1 VTRNTPQHKV
11 DEVRSKLSA
20 ERLREFDEFCKHNRN
35 TTAIRQL
42 LEEWGYKVSQ
52 SAVQNWYRAFF
63 PVGDEARKFNALAI
77 AFSGVEVEDALQKL
91 LIINANLIDDLMK
104 ALDDRGGMGEMRLEQ
119 LLVAVPQLSREVRAC
134 AEAVN
139 SFKYVRDRKALE
151 TAGAYRAI
159 QELRLIFTD
168 TPFETSLAEAATG
181 VLTRL
186 EEE

>member
-1 VTRNTPQHKV
+1 MM
-11 DEVRSKLSA
+11 SA

-63 PVGDEARKFNALAI
+63 PVGDEARKFNAIAT

-91 LIINANLIDDLMK
+91 LVVNANLIDGLTAALSVREGFSEMK
-104 ALDDRGGMGEMRLEQ
+104 LEQ
-119 LLVAVPQLSREVRAC
+119 LVVAIPQLSREVRAC

-139 SFKYVRDRKALE
+139 SLKYVRDRKALE
-151 TAGAYRAI
+151 IAGAYRAI
-159 QELRLIFTD
+159 QELRLIFAD
-168 TPFETSLAEAATG
+168 TPFEIALAEAAKG

>member
-1 VTRNTPQHKV
+1 M
-11 DEVRSKLSA
+11 SA

-42 LEEWGYKVSQ
+42 LEEWDYKVSQ
-52 SAVQNWYRAFF
+52 SAVQNWYCAFF
-63 PVGDEARKFNALAI
+63 PVGNEAKKFNAIAT

-91 LIINANLIDDLMK
+91 LILNANLID
-104 ALDDRGGMGEMRLEQ
+104 RLLETFGKEGAIAVDIEKQ
-119 LLVAVPQLSREVRAC
+119 LAVIPHLSREVRAC
-134 AEAVN
+134 AEAVGN
-139 SFKYVRDRKALE
+139 LKYHRDRKALE

-159 QELRLIFTD
+159 QELRLIFAD
-168 TPFETSLAEAATG
+168 TPFESALAEAAKG

>member
-1 VTRNTPQHKV
+1 V